1 MISVVGA
8 DSGFDIDSVLLAT
21 SGSSN
26 LMNNSASSLLHF
38 FTAIISCTFVPP
50 IPAPDFTL
58 NDMNGAQVRLSDFKG
73 RKVVLQFWASWCP
86 DCRAEIPVIKKMQA
100 SADPSEI
107 VFVAVS
113 FDRSEEAFSSYVTKN
128 AMGGVQLYDPA
139 GMRDSAIAAAYHI
152 TWIPSLY
159 LIDENGKVSLATV
172 MVDKLEKAVDKK

>member
-1 MISVVGA
+1 MKNRI
-8 DSGFDIDSVLLAT
+8 LLACFPLAV
-21 SGSSN
+21 SFVGF
-26 LMNNSASSLLHF
+26 SAQTPEETDLDLKYAVDMLKPG
-38 FTAIISCTFVPP
+38 T
-50 IPAPDFTL
+50 PAPDFIL
-58 NDMNGAQVRLSDFKG
+58 NDINGRQVRLGDFKG

-113 FDRSEEAFSSYVTKN
+113 FDRSEEAFSSYVNKN
-128 AMGGVQLYDPA
+128 EMGGVQLYDPA

-152 TWIPSLY
+152 TWIPSFY

-172 MVDKLEKAVDKK
+172 VVDKLEKTVDKK